1 MAYNTGGRIM
11 SGREARAG
19 DGARPEDKRV
29 VSGMDAKSGIKL
41 GVMRYVLHISH
52 DAQFL
57 ALARLLGAQDRLAV
71 AGGCHMSISLAHSA
85 AWLLQIRLS
94 TSVMTASIPPAGTCS
109 VSRQERSI
117 SSRSPSLKRR
127 SLSTSFGVR

>member
-41 GVMRYVLHISH
+41 GVMRYVLIVSMTLVIIG
-52 DAQFL
+52 F
-57 ALARLLGAQDRLAV
+57 ALAWVVQRL
-71 AGGCHMSISLAHSA
+71 
-85 AWLLQIRLS
+85 
-94 TSVMTASIPPAGTCS
+94 
-109 VSRQERSI
+109 
-117 SSRSPSLKRR
+117 
-127 SLSTSFGVR
+127 

>member
-41 GVMRYVLHISH
+41 GVMRYVLIVSMSLMIIG
-52 DAQFL
+52 F
-57 ALARLLGAQDRLAV
+57 ALAWVVQRL
-71 AGGCHMSISLAHSA
+71 
-85 AWLLQIRLS
+85 
-94 TSVMTASIPPAGTCS
+94 
-109 VSRQERSI
+109 
-117 SSRSPSLKRR
+117 
-127 SLSTSFGVR
+127 

>member
-41 GVMRYVLHISH
+41 GVMRYVLIVSMSIVIIG
-52 DAQFL
+52 F
-57 ALARLLGAQDRLAV
+57 ALAWVVQRL
-71 AGGCHMSISLAHSA
+71 
-85 AWLLQIRLS
+85 
-94 TSVMTASIPPAGTCS
+94 
-109 VSRQERSI
+109 
-117 SSRSPSLKRR
+117 
-127 SLSTSFGVR
+127 

>member
-41 GVMRYVLHISH
+41 GVMRYVLIVSMSLVIIG
-52 DAQFL
+52 F
-57 ALARLLGAQDRLAV
+57 ALAWVVQRL
-71 AGGCHMSISLAHSA
+71 
-85 AWLLQIRLS
+85 
-94 TSVMTASIPPAGTCS
+94 
-109 VSRQERSI
+109 
-117 SSRSPSLKRR
+117 
-127 SLSTSFGVR
+127 